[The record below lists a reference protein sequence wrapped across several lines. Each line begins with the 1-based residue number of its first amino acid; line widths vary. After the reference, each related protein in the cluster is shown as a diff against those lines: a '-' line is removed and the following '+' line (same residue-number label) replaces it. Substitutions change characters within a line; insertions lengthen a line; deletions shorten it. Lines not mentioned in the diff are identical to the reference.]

1 MSPVRARAAASA
13 PWLSILVPVFNVQDY
28 LDECLTSVVEQLAQ
42 LPHAPDGG
50 AGVEIL
56 VLDDV
61 STDGS
66 RALMDELA
74 QRWPG
79 RLTLMH
85 HAVNQGLSAARNTMI
100 DAARGEYLWFLDSD
114 DKLLPGALAGLQ
126 AAVQRHAPD
135 AVLCDFAV
143 WRERP
148 RWKHRLRGEAH
159 RPTFA
164 GAECGPDGGPH
175 TDRAALLAGLFM
187 TGQLHAWSKVTRRA
201 LWDADLRFP
210 PGRYFEDMATMPLA
224 LLRAR
229 SYCHVRAPWVA
240 YRQRGS
246 SILATMTAP
255 KALDQSRALGDFAQ
269 ALRAVE
275 AAGNLPASAE
285 LHFAL
290 AHQCARNLAGAARFL
305 RRAAL
310 SEAERQTAVQQ
321 LRTDFAAASPLS
333 ARQLLQAYA
342 RRGWWLR
349 AAKFFLAHR
358 STEDRDPIP

>member
-1 MSPVRARAAASA
+1 MSGAASDIARAPAA
-13 PWLSILVPVFNVQDY
+13 PWLSILVPVYNVQDY
-28 LDECLTSVVEQLAQ
+28 LQECLASVVEQLPS
-42 LPHAPDGG
+42 LSDCG
-50 AGVEIL
+50 AGVEVL

-66 RALMDELA
+66 RALMEQLA

-85 HAVNQGLSAARNTMI
+85 HAVNQGLSAARNTMMA
-100 DAARGEYLWFLDSD
+100 AARGEYLWFLDSD

-126 AAVQRHAPD
+126 ATVQQHAPD
-135 AVLCDFAV
+135 AVLCDFKV
-143 WRERP
+143 WRERTQL
-148 RWKHRLRGEAH
+148 KHRLRGEGH
-159 RPTFA
+159 RATFA
-164 GAECGPDGGPH
+164 GPAGGLER
-175 TDRAALLAGLFM
+175 DRAALLAGVLM

-201 LWDADLRFP
+201 LWGADLRFP
-210 PGRYFEDMATMPLA
+210 VGRYFEDMAAMPLA

-229 SYCHVRAPWVA
+229 SYCYMPQPWVA

-246 SILATMTAP
+246 SILATMTLA

-269 ALRAVE
+269 ALRAAE
-275 AAGNLPASAE
+275 AGGVLPGSAA

-305 RRAAL
+305 ARAAL
-310 SEAERQTAVQQ
+310 PAPERAAAAQQ
-321 LRTDFAAASPLS
+321 LRDDFGAASPWPV
-333 ARQLLQAYA
+333 ATLLRAYV

-349 AAKFFLAHR
+349 AWRLQRAWSGLPA
-358 STEDRDPIP
+358 